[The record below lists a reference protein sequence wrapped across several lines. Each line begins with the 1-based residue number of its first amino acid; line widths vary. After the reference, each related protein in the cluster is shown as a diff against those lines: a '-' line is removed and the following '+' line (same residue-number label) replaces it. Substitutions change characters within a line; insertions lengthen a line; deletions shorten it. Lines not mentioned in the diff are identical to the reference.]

1 MQVNKVLTSTDYI
14 HAPLRDIDIIRERRR
29 IDINMSPIS
38 CNHSMDRIERNAIR
52 LKRSLQEKEKIS
64 FAKLRND
71 IIKPGICT
79 LCGACAS
86 ICESISLDDGDPK
99 LTGKCTACGIC
110 YNQCPRTI
118 TTEEGLIGSLREAYA
133 AKSNLKEIK
142 GQDGGVVTAML
153 AYGLEEGLI
162 DCAVVTASSE
172 EEPWKP
178 VSIVARTYED
188 LLQSSGSI
196 YSHSMTMDA
205 LMSAIRQGMS
215 SIAFVGPSCN
225 IDAVYKMQKS
235 PRGFLHM
242 FMRAKIL
249 KLGLFCMDSF
259 DYGGLKQF
267 IEGKNLRLGDIE
279 AMKIR
284 KGRLELTTAAAKES
298 FDLQEL
304 DAFRSSSCKYCTDM
318 ASENTDISFGGVG
331 TPDGWTSV
339 LTRSSIGY
347 EIFNE
352 AAECGYIDARVVEEE
367 EMQRMLNL
375 AKMKKVQM
383 YALHRRQQG

>member
-1 MQVNKVLTSTDYI
+1 MQVNKMLTSTECKK
-14 HAPLRDIDIIRERRR
+14 AVPKGIDNIREGHR
-29 IDINMSPIS
+29 IEYNMSPVS
-38 CNHSMDRIERNAIR
+38 CNYVLDRFERNAIR
-52 LKRSLQEKEKIS
+52 LKRSLEESEKIS

-79 LCGACAS
+79 MCGACAS
-86 ICESISLDDGDPK
+86 TCASISLEEGQPK
-99 LTGKCTACGIC
+99 LTGKCTACGVC

-118 TTEEGLIGSLREAYA
+118 TTEEGLIGSLRQAYA
-133 AKSNLKEIK
+133 AKSNLKEVK

-162 DCAVVTASSE
+162 DCAIVTASSE

-178 VSIVARTYED
+178 VPMVARTYED

-205 LMSAIRQGMS
+205 LMSAIRQGMN

-267 IEGKNLRLGDIE
+267 IEGKNMRLGDIE
-279 AMKIR
+279 SMKIR
-284 KGRLELTTAAAKES
+284 KGQFEVTTAAAKES
-298 FDLQEL
+298 YDLQEL
-304 DAFRSSSCKYCTDM
+304 DNFRSSSCKYCTDM

-331 TPDGWTSV
+331 TPDGYTSV

-352 AAECGYIDARVVEEE
+352 AADCGYIDARVIEEK
-367 EMQRMLNL
+367 EMQRVLNL

>member
-1 MQVNKVLTSTDYI
+1 MLTSAECE
-14 HAPLRDIDIIRERRR
+14 HSPLRDIDIIRERRR
-29 IDINMSPIS
+29 IEYNMTPVS
-38 CNHSMDRIERNAIR
+38 CNRSMDRVERNAIR
-52 LKRSLQEKEKIS
+52 LKRSLQESEKIS

-79 LCGACAS
+79 MCGACAS
-86 ICESISLDDGDPK
+86 ICGSISLEERQPK
-99 LTGKCTACGIC
+99 LTGKCTACGVC

-118 TTEEGLIGSLREAYA
+118 TTEEGLIGCLRQAYA

-162 DCAVVTASSE
+162 DCAIVTASSD

-178 VSIVARTYED
+178 VPIVARTYED

-205 LMSAIRQGMS
+205 LMSAIRQGMN

-225 IDAVYKMQKS
+225 IDAVHKMQRS
-235 PRGFLHM
+235 SRGFLHM
-242 FMRAKIL
+242 FMRARIF

-259 DYGGLKQF
+259 DYEGLKQF
-267 IEGKNLRLGDIE
+267 IEGKNMRLGDIE

-284 KGRLELTTAAAKES
+284 KGRFEVTTAAGKES

-304 DAFRSSSCKYCTDM
+304 DNCRSSSCKYCTDM

-331 TPDGWTSV
+331 TPDGYTSV
-339 LTRSSIGY
+339 LTRSSMGY

-352 AAECGYIDARVVEEE
+352 AADCGYIDARVIEDG
-367 EMQRMLNL
+367 EMHRILNL

-383 YALHRRQQG
+383 YAFHRRQQG